1 VQVGQREAARALGLR
16 PAQVFVKIVLP
27 QALKVIFPALTSQ
40 IVITMLESAAVSQ
53 IAVRDLTYEADM
65 LQAKTFRSFETYLIV
80 TMVYLAMSVVL
91 RRLMILGD
99 RRFLPARI
107 R

>member
-1 VQVGQREAARALGLR
+1 
-16 PAQVFVKIVLP
+16 
-27 QALKVIFPALTSQ
+27 
-40 IVITMLESAAVSQ
+40 
-53 IAVRDLTYEADM
+53 M

-80 TMVYLAMSVVL
+80 TMVYLAMSVIL
-91 RRLMILGD
+91 RRLMIMGD

>member
-1 VQVGQREAARALGLR
+1 
-16 PAQVFVKIVLP
+16 
-27 QALKVIFPALTSQ
+27 
-40 IVITMLESAAVSQ
+40 MLESAAVSQ

-80 TMVYLAMSVVL
+80 TIVYLAMSIAL
-91 RRLMILGD
+91 RRLMIVGD